1 MSHEPPEM
9 DFFANLYRFAWILL
23 LREDMARKVV
33 MDALGEMH
41 LRPAH
46 SHDEAERIQARLY
59 QVVRQRALRVT
70 VDSFT
75 PVVPGSAGW
84 PDAAG
89 PHLSGMD
96 PNAVATALHRAEEP
110 GRSAL
115 ALVLL
120 DAVEVESMEK
130 ILGLSVAQLAVATD
144 RARAAVAQVLKLTPE
159 VQR

>member
-1 MSHEPPEM
+1 M

-96 PNAVATALHRAEEP
+96 PNAVAAALHRAEEP